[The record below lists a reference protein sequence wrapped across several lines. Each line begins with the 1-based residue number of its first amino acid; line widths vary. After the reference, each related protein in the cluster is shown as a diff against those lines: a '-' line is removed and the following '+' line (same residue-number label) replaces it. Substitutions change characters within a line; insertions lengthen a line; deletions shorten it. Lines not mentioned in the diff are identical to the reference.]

1 MTLSTRPHRG
11 RLNGY
16 TPLAGV
22 GRKLKV
28 LVRLA
33 ILLFAAV
40 LASAAWS
47 GFALY
52 RYANKPGAAIDHQII
67 FAIAPGEAVDPLIA
81 RLSAEGLISDPFK
94 FKLLA
99 RIKGDDKKLKAGEY
113 NLSAAMTPNQIL
125 DVLVGGKS
133 FLYRL
138 TIPEGYNAKQIAA
151 EVAAQHLGDAQ
162 AFLDLVT
169 DPETASR
176 LNIEAQ
182 SLEGYL
188 FPDTYLFPKGVSALA
203 IISKMVAR
211 FKEQFKPEWYAR
223 ARELNLSVHEI
234 VTLASIIEKETG
246 DPAERPLISSVFH
259 NRLKKKMRLE
269 SDPTVIYGIKDFDGN
284 IKRSHLSTPTPYNT
298 YIIRGLPPG
307 PIASPGLASIEAA
320 LYPADTNFLF
330 FVSKKDNTHHFSAT
344 IEEHTKA
351 VRKYQLRRRRKPKS

>member
-1 MTLSTRPHRG
+1 ME
-11 RLNGY
+11 
-16 TPLAGV
+16 GV

-28 LVRLA
+28 LRRLA
-33 ILLFAAV
+33 ILLFAA
-40 LASAAWS
+40 AIAGAAWS
-47 GFALY
+47 GITLY
-52 RYANKPGAAIDHQII
+52 RYADEPGAAMDHQVI
-67 FAIAPGEAVDPLIA
+67 FAIAPGEGFDSLIA
-81 RLSAEGLISDPFK
+81 RLLTEKLISSPYK

-125 DVLVGGKS
+125 EVLVGGKS

-138 TIPEGYNAKQIAA
+138 TIPEGYDAKQIAA
-151 EVAAQHLGDAQ
+151 EVAAQHLGDAKT
-162 AFLDLVT
+162 FLDLVAN
-169 DPETASR
+169 PETASLLMIDAR
-176 LNIEAQ
+176 

-188 FPDTYLFPKGVSALA
+188 FPDTYFFPRGVSALT
-203 IISKMVAR
+203 IVSKMAAR

-269 SDPTVIYGIKDFDGN
+269 SDPTVIYGIEDFDGN
-284 IKRSHLSTPTPYNT
+284 IKRSHLRTPTPYNT
-298 YIIRGLPPG
+298 YVIRGLPPG
-307 PIASPGLASIEAA
+307 PIASPGLAAIEAA
-320 LYPADTNFLF
+320 LYPSDTNYIF

-344 IEEHTKA
+344 IEEHTRA
-351 VRKYQLRRRRKPKS
+351 VRKYQLRRRGKPKP